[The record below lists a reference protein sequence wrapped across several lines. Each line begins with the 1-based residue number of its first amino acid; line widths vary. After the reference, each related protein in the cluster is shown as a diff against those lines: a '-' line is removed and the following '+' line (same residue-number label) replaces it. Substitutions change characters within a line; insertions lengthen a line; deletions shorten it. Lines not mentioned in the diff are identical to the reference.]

1 MPNIVELSHI
11 IVDKGMFRFMITC
24 QIATVQEAVEHLYQQ
39 LSDDKPTESPHST
52 QCAPH
57 RMLFLGGLEAM
68 IL

>member
-1 MPNIVELSHI
+1 
-11 IVDKGMFRFMITC
+11 MITC